1 MEYLGKKDS
10 GNIFGFD
17 QAPSSDYYYGTDM
30 EPEEMKDYFTA
41 QYSPQENLAYKNA
54 SFTTGGK
61 DFMFTY
67 EFQSSFTTHKK
78 YIVSISRSQ
87 YNIAK
92 NYLKK

>member
-1 MEYLGKKDS
+1 MEYLGKEDY
-10 GNIFGFD
+10 GNILGFD
-17 QAPSSDYYYGTDM
+17 SRPYSVYYYGTDM

-54 SFTTGGK
+54 SFTTDGK

-78 YIVSISRSQ
+78 YIVSIPDSQ